1 MIKTKNGRVQMKG
14 SECEVVADYMT
25 VSLCIAEELISKKKG
40 RESVKEEFA
49 KIIDE
54 VCKSMNSK
62 PEE

>member
-14 SECEVVADYMT
+14 SEREVVADYMT

-40 RESVKEEFA
+40 RENVKEEFA

-54 VCKSMNSK
+54 VCKRMNSK
-62 PEE
+62 LED

>member
-40 RESVKEEFA
+40 RENVKEEFA

-54 VCKSMNSK
+54 VCKRINSEL
-62 PEE
+62 EE